1 MRQFLWNN
9 ENWCRMSCFLISHQ
23 MLINIQ
29 HKHLLSGVREEL
41 GVFIEALLITI
52 PAFPPRPTLK
62 KSSKM
67 GGREKL
73 IVGLPPWLTS
83 FGIIS
88 SETAIQRVHVKFE
101 QLNVKYDS
109 NNRWELRYLNRD
121 LI

>member
-1 MRQFLWNN
+1 MPN
-9 ENWCRMSCFLISHQ
+9 ELFPYQSSDVNQHPTQTFMIGSETGIASIDRISVNH
-23 MLINIQ
+23 
-29 HKHLLSGVREEL
+29 HPS
-41 GVFIEALLITI
+41 
-52 PAFPPRPTLK
+52 RPTLPHFEEEFK
-62 KSSKM
+62 N
-67 GGREKL
+67 GGQGKNNCGTSPR
-73 IVGLPPWLTS
+73 LTS

>member
-1 MRQFLWNN
+1 MN
-9 ENWCRMSCFLISHQ
+9 
-23 MLINIQ
+23 
-29 HKHLLSGVREEL
+29 GREDL
-41 GVFIEALLITI
+41 QVLMGTPLITI
-52 PAFPPRPTLK
+52 PAAPTRPTLK